1 MFSVIIVIIIHS
13 DCGGRD
19 KCVAIRIPPKPALQ
33 QNHRGLTVALIPF
46 VSPSYCNYLVTL
58 MRQACSVG

>member
-19 KCVAIRIPPKPALQ
+19 KCVAIRNPPKPAL
-33 QNHRGLTVALIPF
+33 LVPTV
-46 VSPSYCNYLVTL
+46 VSPSHSFPLSALHIVITL
-58 MRQACSVG
+58 

>member
-19 KCVAIRIPPKPALQ
+19 KCVAIRNPPKPAL
-33 QNHRGLTVALIPF
+33 LVPTV
-46 VSPSYCNYLVTL
+46 VSPSQYGIYYSIMTSI
-58 MRQACSVG
+58 MF